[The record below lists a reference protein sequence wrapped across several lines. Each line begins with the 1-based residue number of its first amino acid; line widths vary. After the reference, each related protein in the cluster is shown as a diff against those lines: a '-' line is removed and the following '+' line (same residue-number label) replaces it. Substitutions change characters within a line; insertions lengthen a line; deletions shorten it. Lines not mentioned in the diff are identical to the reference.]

1 VIALDTSAI
10 LAVLQNEPD
19 ADRCQAAMT
28 TDDVLVMSAGTLA
41 ELRIVAGQRGAG
53 PALDR
58 LLNDLALEIVPVTG
72 VEADAVGA
80 AFRKWGKGCHPAGLN
95 FGDCFAYVLAA
106 SRNCPLLFVG
116 DDFSKT
122 DLVSA

>member
-1 VIALDTSAI
+1 MIVVDSSAI
-10 LAVLQNEPD
+10 LAVLQDEPD

-58 LLNDLALEIVPVTG
+58 LLDDLALDIVPVTE
-72 VEADAVGA
+72 VEADAIGA
-80 AFRKWGKGCHPAGLN
+80 AYRKWGKGCHPAGLS
-95 FGDCFAYVLAA
+95 FGDCFAYALAA

-122 DLVSA
+122 DLVPA